1 MKTLQKLRIGE
12 LLVYKKVLHPTELE
26 KLLTLQSSC
35 GKKLGEIV
43 VENKLVC
50 ESDLELILQE
60 QHWRNNGFWVID

>member
-1 MKTLQKLRIGE
+1 LKTLQKLRIGE

-26 KLLTLQSSC
+26 KLLAIQTSC

-43 VENKLVC
+43 VESQLLC
-50 ESDLELILQE
+50 ESDLELILKE